1 MVIEKIKNNPMVIHW
16 LEKEIKWHKKQRR
29 RDKRKKEK
37 KKKGIGCQGHTQSP
51 MMRPLEPSKRT
62 RQDKFL
68 DTLKGNH

>member
-37 KKKGIGCQGHTQSP
+37 KKK
-51 MMRPLEPSKRT
+51 E
-62 RQDKFL
+62 
-68 DTLKGNH
+68 